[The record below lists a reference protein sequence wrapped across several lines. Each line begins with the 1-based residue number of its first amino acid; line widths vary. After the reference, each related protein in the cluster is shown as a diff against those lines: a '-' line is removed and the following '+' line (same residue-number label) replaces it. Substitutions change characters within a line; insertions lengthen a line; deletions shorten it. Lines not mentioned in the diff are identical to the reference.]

1 MERLIALDASGLCT
15 CKSIMCDLGY
25 VGMISVSTTLLVL
38 PVGLNK
44 QFPSAVMGSNVLGR
58 PEQSC
63 SVPWW
68 RSRLHHGVPSLSLT
82 LTLTHTHTHTHTEA
96 GCLPDTI
103 APLTVLS
110 PPAVTENPLH
120 PCRLLVCS
128 PSMSSHVLV
137 FLFSQSAFV
146 KWFV

>member
-1 MERLIALDASGLCT
+1 
-15 CKSIMCDLGY
+15 
-25 VGMISVSTTLLVL
+25 LLVL

-82 LTLTHTHTHTHTEA
+82 LSHTHTHTHSSPLQSWAVIFLAGQSNLAVFLGGGPDCIMGSRLSLLLSHTHTHTHTH
-96 GCLPDTI
+96 
-103 APLTVLS
+103 
-110 PPAVTENPLH
+110 
-120 PCRLLVCS
+120 
-128 PSMSSHVLV
+128 
-137 FLFSQSAFV
+137 
-146 KWFV
+146 